1 MRAKVRMTFFDKYTN
16 DKYET
21 GSVIELTKERFEEVQ
36 LAGNFLKPVN
46 EDEKEPAEESEKEP
60 AEEAEKEP
68 AEEAEKKSVEEI
80 KKKPVKKRKPKKE
93 A

>member
-1 MRAKVRMTFFDKYTN
+1 MRAKVKVTFFDKYTN

-36 LAGNFLKPVN
+36 LVGNFL
-46 EDEKEPAEESEKEP
+46 EPAEESETKPAEESETKP

-93 A
+93 D

>member
-1 MRAKVRMTFFDKYTN
+1 MRAKVMVTFFDKYTN

-36 LAGNFLKPVN
+36 LAGNFLQPVN
-46 EDEKEPAEESEKEP
+46 EDEKEPAEET
-60 AEEAEKEP
+60 
-68 AEEAEKKSVEEI
+68 EKKAVEETEKKAVEEI

-93 A
+93 D

>member
-1 MRAKVRMTFFDKYTN
+1 MRAKVMVTFFDKYTN

-36 LAGNFLKPVN
+36 LVGNFL
-46 EDEKEPAEESEKEP
+46 EPAKESETKP
-60 AEEAEKEP
+60 AEEAETKP
-68 AEEAEKKSVEEI
+68 AEETEKEPVEEI

-93 A
+93 D

>member
-46 EDEKEPAEESEKEP
+46 EDEKEPAEET
-60 AEEAEKEP
+60 EKEP

>member
-1 MRAKVRMTFFDKYTN
+1 MRAKVKVTFFDKYTN

-46 EDEKEPAEESEKEP
+46 EDEKEPAEE
-60 AEEAEKEP
+60 
-68 AEEAEKKSVEEI
+68 AEKKSVEEI

>member
-1 MRAKVRMTFFDKYTN
+1 MRAKVKVTFFDKYTN

-36 LAGNFLKPVN
+36 LVGNFL
-46 EDEKEPAEESEKEP
+46 EPAEETEKKSV
-60 AEEAEKEP
+60 EEAEKEP

-93 A
+93 D

>member
-1 MRAKVRMTFFDKYTN
+1 MRAKVRVTFFDKYTN

-36 LAGNFLKPVN
+36 LAGNFLKP
-46 EDEKEPAEESEKEP
+46 AEET
-60 AEEAEKEP
+60 EKEP

-93 A
+93 D

>member
-1 MRAKVRMTFFDKYTN
+1 MRAKVKVTFFDKYTN

-36 LAGNFLKPVN
+36 LAGNFLKPVK
-46 EDEKEPAEESEKEP
+46 ED
-60 AEEAEKEP
+60 EKEP
-68 AEEAEKKSVEEI
+68 AEEAEKKSVEGI